1 MKKTRFTE
9 TQIVSILKQQEA
21 GRSVKEICRE
31 HSISDA
37 TFYNWKSKYGGMEAS
52 DVKRMKELEE
62 ENARLKRM
70 YANLAMD
77 NEILRDLFHKKR
89 LGPATKRQLS
99 EEIVRER
106 NIPVSRACKL
116 VSLPRSQFYYN
127 PVKDDAEV
135 IQALQD
141 LAFAHPSYG
150 FRKLFAY
157 IRRSGK
163 AWNHKKVYRVYKLLK
178 LNKKRKGKRR
188 LPTRVKQP
196 LQQPSFIN
204 KSWSMDFMSDS
215 MIHGRKFR
223 TLNVMDDCSREAL
236 AIEVDT
242 SLSSKRVIRV
252 LERIIAE
259 RGKPEYIRTDNGP
272 EFTSKDIELWAKE
285 KEIIIQYIQPGKPM
299 QNGYIERFNRLYRE
313 AVLDAYLFFDL
324 YQVKQLTEEWMKEY
338 NERRPHE
345 ALNNLTPEEWKNNI
359 LVNENT
365 LV

>member
-1 MKKTRFTE
+1 
-9 TQIVSILKQQEA
+9 
-21 GRSVKEICRE
+21 
-31 HSISDA
+31 
-37 TFYNWKSKYGGMEAS
+37 
-52 DVKRMKELEE
+52 
-62 ENARLKRM
+62 
-70 YANLAMD
+70 
-77 NEILRDLFHKKR
+77 
-89 LGPATKRQLS
+89 
-99 EEIVRER
+99 
-106 NIPVSRACKL
+106 VSRACKL

-141 LAFAHPSYG
+141 LAFEHPSYG

-163 AWNHKKVYRVYKLLK
+163 TWNHKKVYRVYKLLR

-188 LPTRVKQP
+188 LPARVKQP
-196 LQQPSFIN
+196 LQQQPSIN

-215 MIHGRKFR
+215 MVGGRKFR
-223 TLNVMDDCSREAL
+223 TLNIMDDGSREAL

-252 LERIIAE
+252 LERIIE
-259 RGKPEYIRTDNGP
+259 QRGKPGFIRTDNGP
-272 EFTSKDIELWAKE
+272 EFTSKDMELWAKQQG
-285 KEIIIQYIQPGKPM
+285 ITMQYIQPGRPM

-324 YQVKQLTEEWMKEY
+324 YQVKQLTEEWRKEY

-345 ALNNLTPEEWKNNI
+345 ALNNLTPEEWKNN
-359 LVNENT
+359 LLLTEKS
-365 LV
+365 

>member
-1 MKKTRFTE
+1 M
-9 TQIVSILKQQEA
+9 
-21 GRSVKEICRE
+21 
-31 HSISDA
+31 
-37 TFYNWKSKYGGMEAS
+37 
-52 DVKRMKELEE
+52 
-62 ENARLKRM
+62 
-70 YANLAMD
+70 
-77 NEILRDLFHKKR
+77 
-89 LGPATKRQLS
+89 
-99 EEIVRER
+99 
-106 NIPVSRACKL
+106 SRACKL